1 MNKNSL
7 LNNTEDYK
15 SFFLEIKDK
24 VYKTQ
29 IEALKKINS
38 QLINLYFEIGKTIL
52 DRQKKHN
59 WKKSIVENLA
69 LDLQN
74 EFVGNKS
81 FSARN
86 LWHMRNFYV
95 SYNDNQKLK
104 TLSSE
109 ISWSHN
115 IAIMQKCKDNLQ
127 REYYFKM
134 TSRSN
139 WSYRTLLNH
148 IENKSYEKF
157 AINQTNFKTTVK
169 KADIAEAKFAVKD
182 NYIFDFLELDED
194 HKERELENDIIKNIR
209 KFLIEMGSYFSFIGN
224 QYRLEINGKEFFID
238 LLLYHRKLKSL
249 VAIELKIGEFK
260 PEYAGKMQFY
270 LSLLNDKVKL
280 EDENP
285 SIGIIICKEKD
296 RTIVEYTLKDVNQ
309 PIGVGSYQT
318 LKNLPDDY
326 AKYFPSSEEMAEK
339 LKVLK

>member
-1 MNKNSL
+1 MNKVSP
-7 LNNTEDYK
+7 LNNTEEYK
-15 SFFLEIKDK
+15 SFFVEIKNK

-29 IEALKKINS
+29 NEALKRVNNE
-38 QLINLYFEIGKTIL
+38 LINLYFDIGKTIVEK
-52 DRQKKHN
+52 QEKHN

-69 LDLQN
+69 KDLQS

-81 FSARN
+81 FSSRN

-95 SYNDNQKLK
+95 SYNEDKKLK

-115 IAIMQKCKDNLQ
+115 IAIMQKCKDDLQ
-127 REYYFKM
+127 KEFYLKM
-134 TSRSN
+134 SSRSN

-148 IENKSYEKF
+148 IENKSYERF
-157 AINQTNFKTTVK
+157 AINQTNFDDTVK
-169 KADIAEAKFAVKD
+169 KSDITEANLSVKD
-182 NYIFDFLELDED
+182 EYIFDFLELNEE
-194 HKERELENDIIKNIR
+194 HKERELENAIVKNIR

-224 QYRLEINGKEFFID
+224 QYRLEVDGEDFFID

-249 VAIELKIGEFK
+249 VAIELKIGKFK

-270 LSLLNDKVKL
+270 LSLLNEQVKL

-285 SIGIIICKEKD
+285 SIGIIICKEKN
-296 RTIVEYTLKDVNQ
+296 RTIVEYTLKEVNQ
-309 PIGVGSYQT
+309 PIGVGTYQT
-318 LKNLPDDY
+318 LKSLPDDY
-326 AKYFPSSEEMAEK
+326 AKYFPSSEEIAEK